1 MSENL
6 PVKRNSGLQ
15 SFFKTAKGILKNPP
29 SFLTSL
35 SKSFI
40 KGQAVK
46 VIKKKIRKFEK
57 TQIIARVIQLV
68 PFIIAIIVLAV
79 SKDNTGVP
87 AIIASLLLQLTMLI
101 FGIRMIVNLIKY
113 FKLIWVTTGNFF
125 SNFREYFPHLFTL
138 LLTSVVDALMY
149 IYCINDLCHSLS
161 KTEFGKAA
169 AKWLPSKEEL
179 IYSVRNAF
187 KIEIILILSMI
198 VIYTLSMML
207 FVKPLLMEY
216 VAGIGVKDFLIMP
229 YQEFIPEKWDNI
241 LEFFGIHRVE

>member
-46 VIKKKIRKFEK
+46 VIKKKIRKFEI
-57 TQIIARVIQLV
+57 TQIITRVVQLV

-87 AIIASLLLQLTMLI
+87 AIIASLLLQLTMLV
-101 FGIRMIVNLIKY
+101 FAIRMIVNLIKY
-113 FKLIWVTTGNFF
+113 FKLIWVNT
-125 SNFREYFPHLFTL
+125 
-138 LLTSVVDALMY
+138 
-149 IYCINDLCHSLS
+149 
-161 KTEFGKAA
+161 
-169 AKWLPSKEEL
+169 
-179 IYSVRNAF
+179 
-187 KIEIILILSMI
+187 
-198 VIYTLSMML
+198 
-207 FVKPLLMEY
+207 
-216 VAGIGVKDFLIMP
+216 
-229 YQEFIPEKWDNI
+229 
-241 LEFFGIHRVE
+241 